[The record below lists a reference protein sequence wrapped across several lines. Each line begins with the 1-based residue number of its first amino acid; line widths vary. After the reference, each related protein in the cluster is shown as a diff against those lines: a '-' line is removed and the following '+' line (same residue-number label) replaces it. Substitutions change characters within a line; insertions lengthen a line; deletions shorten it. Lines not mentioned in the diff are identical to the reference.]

1 MERNSLRQ
9 STFAVLAALIWGTA
23 FVAQSVGAEHV
34 PALAFNA
41 SRSVIAFVFLLI
53 LCTAR
58 RTVLRRQGKPA
69 PVTRSRKDLLVGGF
83 CCGTA
88 LALASFFQQ
97 KGLETTSSGK
107 AGFITALY
115 IVLVPIFGVF
125 LKKRV
130 PRTVWFSVALAV
142 VGLYCLCVTESF
154 TIAPGD
160 ICVVLCAFVF
170 TTQILLVDHFVA
182 FVDGIELS
190 CCQFFFVMIF
200 SLTGTLA
207 FEQPTW
213 SGISMAAGAILYAG
227 FFSSGVAYT
236 LQILA
241 QKGSNPTV
249 ISLLLSLE
257 SVFAT
262 ISSAIILGDRLNGK
276 EYIGC
281 WRRWCWPSCRKR
293 SPRRRHLEHN
303 ADKNEK
309 FRPDVSGR
317 NFLRLRCACTVRNCA
332 YTAYFTLRTVDPSI
346 FVGHLERL
354 VLYFKLY
361 DYARGE
367 VYADRR
373 VGRWF

>member
-1 MERNSLRQ
+1 M
-9 STFAVLAALIWGTA
+9 
-23 FVAQSVGAEHV
+23 
-34 PALAFNA
+34 
-41 SRSVIAFVFLLI
+41 
-53 LCTAR
+53 
-58 RTVLRRQGKPA
+58 
-69 PVTRSRKDLLVGGF
+69 
-83 CCGTA
+83 
-88 LALASFFQQ
+88 
-97 KGLETTSSGK
+97 
-107 AGFITALY
+107 
-115 IVLVPIFGVF
+115 F

-154 TIAPGD
+154 TIARGD

-213 SGISMAAGAILYAG
+213 SGISVAAGAILYAG

-281 WRRWCWPSCRKR
+281 ALMLAAVVLAQLPERKPTAQAAEKESGYNR
-293 SPRRRHLEHN
+293 YVRISP
-303 ADKNEK
+303 
-309 FRPDVSGR
+309 G
-317 NFLRLRCACTVRNCA
+317 
-332 YTAYFTLRTVDPSI
+332 
-346 FVGHLERL
+346 
-354 VLYFKLY
+354 
-361 DYARGE
+361 
-367 VYADRR
+367 
-373 VGRWF
+373 

>member
-9 STFAVLAALIWGTA
+9 SSFAVLAALIWGTA

-69 PVTRSRKDLLVGGF
+69 PATRSRKDLLVGGF

-142 VGLYCLCVTESF
+142 VGLYCPVSYTHLTLPTTNCV
-154 TIAPGD
+154 
-160 ICVVLCAFVF
+160 
-170 TTQILLVDHFVA
+170 
-182 FVDGIELS
+182 
-190 CCQFFFVMIF
+190 
-200 SLTGTLA
+200 
-207 FEQPTW
+207 
-213 SGISMAAGAILYAG
+213 
-227 FFSSGVAYT
+227 
-236 LQILA
+236 
-241 QKGSNPTV
+241 
-249 ISLLLSLE
+249 
-257 SVFAT
+257 
-262 ISSAIILGDRLNGK
+262 
-276 EYIGC
+276 
-281 WRRWCWPSCRKR
+281 
-293 SPRRRHLEHN
+293 
-303 ADKNEK
+303 
-309 FRPDVSGR
+309 
-317 NFLRLRCACTVRNCA
+317 
-332 YTAYFTLRTVDPSI
+332 
-346 FVGHLERL
+346 
-354 VLYFKLY
+354 
-361 DYARGE
+361 
-367 VYADRR
+367 
-373 VGRWF
+373 

>member
-9 STFAVLAALIWGTA
+9 SSLAVLAALIWGTA

-34 PALAFNA
+34 PAMAFNA
-41 SRSVIAFVFLLI
+41 ARAVIAFVFLLI
-53 LCTAR
+53 LCTVR
-58 RTVLRRQGKPA
+58 RAAYHRQGKP
-69 PVTRSRKDLLVGGF
+69 VTTTCSRKDLLVGGF

-88 LALASFFQQ
+88 LALASFLQQ

-130 PRTVWFSVALAV
+130 PKAVWFSVALAV
-142 VGLYCLCVTESF
+142 AGLYCLCVTESF
-154 TIAPGD
+154 SITSGD

-170 TTQILLVDHFVA
+170 TAQILLVDHFVA

-190 CCQFFFVMIF
+190 CCQFFFVTVL
-200 SLTGTLA
+200 SLAGTLA
-207 FEQPTW
+207 FEHPTW
-213 SGISMAAGAILYAG
+213 SGLGMATGAILYAG
-227 FFSSGVAYT
+227 LLSSGVGYT

-262 ISSAIILGDRLNGK
+262 ISGAVILGDRLSGK
-276 EYIGC
+276 EYVGC
-281 WRRWCWPSCRKR
+281 ALMLAAVVLAQLP
-293 SPRRRHLEHN
+293 
-303 ADKNEK
+303 DKK
-309 FRPDVSGR
+309 AAQASK
-317 NFLRLRCACTVRNCA
+317 A
-332 YTAYFTLRTVDPSI
+332 
-346 FVGHLERL
+346 
-354 VLYFKLY
+354 
-361 DYARGE
+361 
-367 VYADRR
+367 
-373 VGRWF
+373 